1 LFWRWDFPTGS
12 NSALDE
18 PRIADSHRHGAGGL
32 RCAAGNLAAFLLNTV
47 VPGECNWCKGVI
59 RHARRIPYC
68 TECLALPLPLH
79 AEHYCSRCR
88 TPFQN
93 DATLDARGVC
103 LRCRS
108 GLPGFDYVYS
118 FGFFDGVLRSMVH
131 DLKYSRVSPLGGYL
145 GELMARAIPL
155 DLAVDAIVP
164 VPIHWTRWIKRGYN
178 QAELLARPLARRMQI
193 PILSPLRRK
202 RTTRSQVS
210 LTVSERRKNLAGAF
224 SIRDRSLVADKRV
237 LLVDDVLTT
246 GATIGYCSRLLRDAG
261 ARSVTVVTLARVDRR
276 PSPARV
282 VLTAS
287 QASGGMS

>member
-1 LFWRWDFPTGS
+1 MFWRWDFPTGS
-12 NSALDE
+12 NSATVELT
-18 PRIADSHRHGAGGL
+18 L
-32 RCAAGNLAAFLLNTV
+32 RGAAGSLAASLVNAV
-47 VPGECNWCKGVI
+47 IPGECNWCGNTI

-68 TECLALPLPLH
+68 SECMALPQPLH
-79 AEHYCSRCR
+79 AEHYCARCR

-93 DATLDARGVC
+93 DSTLDTHGVC

-108 GLPGFDYVYS
+108 GILGFDYVYS
-118 FGFFDGVLRSMVH
+118 YGFFDGILRSMIH
-131 DLKYSRVSPLGGYL
+131 DMKYFRVGPLGGYL

-155 DLAVDAIVP
+155 DLAIDAIVP

-178 QAELLARPLARRMQI
+178 QAELLAKPLARRMQI
-193 PILSPLRRK
+193 PILSPLRRRRITK
-202 RTTRSQVS
+202 SQVS
-210 LTVSERRKNLAGAF
+210 LTLSERRKNLAGAF
-224 SIRDRSLVADKRV
+224 LIRDRSMVAGKRI

-261 ARSVTVVTLARVDRR
+261 ARSVTVLTLARVDRR